1 MDSALLSIFVLLQLV
16 LSPIMYPFG
25 YVAQALLV
33 LASGWRK
40 LSLGEIELSLLET
53 LVLVCLICNMV
64 IEENIT
70 VAGYAT
76 RAGILFFRLYQSPR
90 LQHLGMQIVEPVTSG
105 FLLVEL
111 VASPHLYPTGYLAQ
125 LALIFFLALSGSL
138 QMLTLMLMSSRKQFQ
153 KQFFQQFAVLS
164 DDVGGPQSPG
174 KGALGDAMANGRRSP
189 TSRRSPATVAAAAK
203 SPSSSARKA
212 KKPPRRSKRV
222 AAMEALSLVW
232 TAASWLLGLGPRK
245 AAASSGAGPRSRNGS
260 VDAAQP
266 PRPPSEPSSPRREPR
281 SLSTATAAAAASP
294 DDGERFRSVSRFAD
308 DSDEEP
314 LDGRPG
320 AATDADADGDGDGD
334 EELVEDEEPD
344 EDPLLCKICFEGSV
358 ATAFVSCGHVCCR
371 RCSDTLAAAQSRLVC
386 PFCQAAVQRQI
397 DLFFP

>member
-1 MDSALLSIFVLLQLV
+1 MDPALLSIFVLLQLV

-138 QMLTLMLMSSRKQFQ
+138 QMLTLLLMSSRKQFQ
-153 KQFFQQFAVLS
+153 KQFFQLFAVHS
-164 DDVGGPQSPG
+164 DDGGGAQSPG
-174 KGALGDAMANGRRSP
+174 KGALGDATANGRRSP
-189 TSRRSPATVAAAAK
+189 ASRRSPATVAAAAK
-203 SPSSSARKA
+203 SLTPVARKA
-212 KKPPRRSKRV
+212 KKPARRGKRV
-222 AAMEALSLVW
+222 AAMEALSLLW

-245 AAASSGAGPRSRNGS
+245 AAAPTVAGPRSRNS
-260 VDAAQP
+260 SADAAEP
-266 PRPPSEPSSPRREPR
+266 PARPPSEPSSPRREPR
-281 SLSTATAAAAASP
+281 SLSTATAAADASP
-294 DDGERFRSVSRFAD
+294 DDSERFRSVSRFAA
-308 DSDEEP
+308 DSDDEP
-314 LDGRPG
+314 LDGRP
-320 AATDADADGDGDGD
+320 TDAGDDDADGDGD
-334 EELVEDEEPD
+334 ELVEEDEP
-344 EDPLLCKICFEGSV
+344 EDDLLLCKICFEGSV

-371 RCSDTLAAAQSRLVC
+371 QCSDTLAAAQSRLVC
-386 PFCQAAVQRQI
+386 PFCQAAVQQQI